1 MSTSYKSLF
10 PPSDPAPV
18 ESFSYTESPSG
29 LPHAHSENN
38 GGGPSNDEIT
48 ELLLKAHAEGVK
60 EGEQRERA
68 RGVAQLVQEQNK
80 INATIEQFQSQA
92 TAYYARTELEVVR
105 LALAIAAKILH
116 REAHAD
122 PALVAKLTNS
132 VLNKLHQ
139 DTKVKVRV
147 HPPDVDNWRQYF
159 SRNNDKQVAIDVVGD
174 PSVGPKNCL
183 LETQLGATQVG
194 IDAQLKEIETG
205 LFDLLAENPETR

>member
-10 PPSDPAPV
+10 PPSTPGPV
-18 ESFSYTESPSG
+18 ESFSYPESPSG
-29 LPHAHSENN
+29 LPNAHCEGD
-38 GGGPSNDEIT
+38 GGDPSNDEIT

-68 RGVAQLVQEQNK
+68 RGVEQLVQEQNK
-80 INATIEQFQSQA
+80 IHAAVEQFQSQVA
-92 TAYYARTELEVVR
+92 AYYARAELEVVR
-105 LALAIAAKILH
+105 LALAISAKILQ
-116 REAHAD
+116 REAQAD

-159 SRNNDKQVAIDVVGD
+159 SRNNDKQVVIDVVGD
-174 PSVGPKNCL
+174 ASVGSENCL
-183 LETQLGATQVG
+183 LETELGATQVG

-205 LFDLLAENPETR
+205 LFDLLAENPELR